1 MFIDNKDNKCFQYAL
16 TIALNFEK
24 ENEKLNFFVDK
35 CNLKGID
42 YPSEKDD
49 SKNFDKNNLEIALN
63 VLYVKSEKIYPA
75 YVWKH
80 N

>member
-1 MFIDNKDNKCFQYAL
+1 M
-16 TIALNFEK
+16 
-24 ENEKLNFFVDK
+24 
-35 CNLKGID
+35 KGID

-63 VLYVKSEKIYPA
+63 VVLYVKSEKIYPA